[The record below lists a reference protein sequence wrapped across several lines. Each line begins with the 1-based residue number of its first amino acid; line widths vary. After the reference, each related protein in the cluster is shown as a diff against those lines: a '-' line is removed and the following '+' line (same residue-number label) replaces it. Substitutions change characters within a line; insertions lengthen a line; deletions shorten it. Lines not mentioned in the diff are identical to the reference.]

1 MMCRQSSSAWRLR
14 CYSSGAIPDFEG
26 RCTKFTSPVNVTAD
40 VVANIVSDATGFPVD
55 KLKATEQDTFLNL
68 DAELAEQ
75 VRI

>member
-1 MMCRQSSSAWRLR
+1 MS
-14 CYSSGAIPDFEG
+14 
-26 RCTKFTSPVNVTAD
+26 VTVD
-40 VVANIVSDATGFPVD
+40 IVAKAVSNATGLPVD